1 MRGALWGLWALSKGI
16 SGVGA
21 PANSLLSREWRTNAD
36 WQTLHGGSRATRN
49 ARQSGTYR
57 NTHLGDAGESN
68 GDRPLK

>member
-1 MRGALWGLWALSKGI
+1 MRGALWGYGLSLEGNFR
-16 SGVGA
+16 VGA